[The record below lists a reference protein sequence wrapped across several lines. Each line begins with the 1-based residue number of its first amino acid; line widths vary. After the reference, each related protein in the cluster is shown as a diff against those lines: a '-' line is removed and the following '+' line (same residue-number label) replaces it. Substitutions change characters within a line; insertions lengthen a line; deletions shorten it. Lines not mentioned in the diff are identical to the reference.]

1 MMKMLVIGLR
11 NIRRNMRRSVTTI
24 LAIAI
29 GALAMLA
36 FGGFMAFLVVGFRTQ
51 VIEGTGHL
59 AVMKKGFYEFGSGN
73 PAAYGIAD
81 YQGVI
86 AAISDDKTLG
96 PMINVIT
103 PTITMYGLAAN
114 FDADSSRTFY
124 GFGVVP
130 SDRQK
135 MRAWDEAGITKGR
148 VLDELG
154 LVDEDDQRGVIGT
167 GLARILGLCQPLKIA
182 DCFAAPARHAVPAE
196 PQVKPGE
203 STLPPGLDLS
213 ELARRDTQA
222 VQASPDAGMP
232 RIDLLSATSGGSP
245 NIVSLYVAKARTQGA
260 RELDDV
266 YVAMNLSL
274 AQQLLYGRGEHKA
287 TSLVIQLHHYADMGP
302 ARRALGALIAA
313 KGLDLE
319 VHDFTEL
326 TPQYNQVIGFFGAI
340 FVFIALVMGVI
351 VLFTVANTMTMAV
364 MERTN
369 EIGTTR
375 ALGVRRSGIRRQFLV
390 EGALLGVIGAALGLL
405 STELV
410 AVLLNHSGL
419 RWTPPGQAY
428 AIPLRL
434 LMSGIGPL
442 IVIVM
447 VALIVI
453 AIVAA
458 LMPANRA
465 ARMPVVDS
473 LRHV

>member
-1 MMKMLVIGLR
+1 MMKMPVIGLR

-245 NIVSLYVAKARTQGA
+245 NIVSL
-260 RELDDV
+260 
-266 YVAMNLSL
+266 
-274 AQQLLYGRGEHKA
+274 
-287 TSLVIQLHHYADMGP
+287 
-302 ARRALGALIAA
+302 
-313 KGLDLE
+313 
-319 VHDFTEL
+319 
-326 TPQYNQVIGFFGAI
+326 
-340 FVFIALVMGVI
+340 
-351 VLFTVANTMTMAV
+351 
-364 MERTN
+364 
-369 EIGTTR
+369 
-375 ALGVRRSGIRRQFLV
+375 
-390 EGALLGVIGAALGLL
+390 
-405 STELV
+405 
-410 AVLLNHSGL
+410 
-419 RWTPPGQAY
+419 
-428 AIPLRL
+428 
-434 LMSGIGPL
+434 
-442 IVIVM
+442 
-447 VALIVI
+447 
-453 AIVAA
+453 
-458 LMPANRA
+458 
-465 ARMPVVDS
+465 
-473 LRHV
+473 